1 MGIYCGVAC
10 MKTLAL
16 SAVTM
21 CTLTYF
27 YVLKLHQLGYVKS
40 RFIFVVYGVQNL
52 NLTQAEAKQAF
63 YEKFY
68 FGRKKYGITQDKKK
82 IKVLNF

>member
-1 MGIYCGVAC
+1 MY
-10 MKTLAL
+10 
-16 SAVTM
+16 
-21 CTLTYF
+21 
-27 YVLKLHQLGYVKS
+27 LKLHLLVNGKS

-68 FGRKKYGITQDKKK
+68 FGRKKYGITQHKKK
-82 IKVLNF
+82 